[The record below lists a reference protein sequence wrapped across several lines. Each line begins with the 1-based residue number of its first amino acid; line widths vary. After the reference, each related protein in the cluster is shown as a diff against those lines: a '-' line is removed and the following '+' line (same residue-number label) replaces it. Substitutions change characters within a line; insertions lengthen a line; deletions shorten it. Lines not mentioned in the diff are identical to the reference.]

1 MGYLWAI
8 HCVCFFIDFVCI
20 LKEIMNKEE
29 IQARLLRYLD
39 QMESLI
45 SQGVELGKD
54 EVPQFV
60 NELLQWVFWSNC
72 LNIVCFVIIL
82 AGLGALI
89 RFSHRYNLDQSNDDA
104 PPRFIVI
111 GIAYVVGIII
121 SIVMIG
127 DGILPSVRK
136 VVKVQ
141 VAPRLVIVDELKSL
155 VK

>member
-1 MGYLWAI
+1 MS
-8 HCVCFFIDFVCI
+8 
-20 LKEIMNKEE
+20 KEE
-29 IQARLLRYLD
+29 IQTRLIRYLD

-72 LNIVCFVIIL
+72 LNIVCLVIIL
-82 AGLGALI
+82 AGVGGLI
-89 RFSHRYNLDQSNDDA
+89 RFSHRYNLDKSSDNV
-104 PPRFIVI
+104 PPKGVVLLLV
-111 GIAYVVGIII
+111 YVVSVAV
-121 SIVMIG
+121 SIPVVI
-127 DGILPSVRK
+127 DGILPSVQK